1 MESSNGVSRLHLWA
15 IEDVWGVL
23 VEDDRLPVEVAGTGH
38 RQEGQ
43 EEEGDHGEGGEHQN
57 GVARQLCRI
66 RTGGAGA
73 PQDWFALLGC
83 RRHKGCLGW
92 WWALRV
98 ECGGGDYL
106 PEINPMPGLNPV
118 PMPGLNPNA

>member
-1 MESSNGVSRLHLWA
+1 MKMMDCLFRSLALATARKAKKRIMMVVKRCTRTL
-15 IEDVWGVL
+15 
-23 VEDDRLPVEVAGTGH
+23 
-38 RQEGQ
+38 
-43 EEEGDHGEGGEHQN
+43 
-57 GVARQLCRI
+57 ARQLCRI
-66 RTGGAGA
+66 RTGGAGV